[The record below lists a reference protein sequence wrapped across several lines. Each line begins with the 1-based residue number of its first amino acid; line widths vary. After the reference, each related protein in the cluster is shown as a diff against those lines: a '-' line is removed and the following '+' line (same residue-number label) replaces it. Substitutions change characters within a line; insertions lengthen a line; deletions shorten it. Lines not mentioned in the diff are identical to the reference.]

1 MAATNC
7 FLSQEEAPYL
17 PYNELLPATHAYSN
31 VPRPSVLILNL
42 LPLAA
47 IPVWSHLL
55 ALSHLSIFFLPPWSS
70 HLHVDLLAPDLW
82 LLLQDSGLDPPTC
95 YSCLGLSWVVIHS

>member
-7 FLSQEEAPYL
+7 FLSQEEVPRIPYS
-17 PYNELLPATHAYSN
+17 ESVPATCTYSI
-31 VPRPSVLILNL
+31 VPRPFVLILNL
-42 LPLAA
+42 LPLGA

-70 HLHVDLLAPDLW
+70 HLHVELLAPDL
-82 LLLQDSGLDPPTC
+82 
-95 YSCLGLSWVVIHS
+95 